1 MTVVGLGAFV
11 ITFFEP
17 HKLWIDEVVDKAFPA
32 PVMIAVSDYYH
43 CRHGDM

>member
-1 MTVVGLGAFV
+1 MGLGAFV

-32 PVMIAVSDYYH
+32 SVAIATTTTAAT
-43 CRHGDM
+43 GDM